1 MQSIEDKILD
11 SLGKCGRGTVFFAD
25 RFSRLGSAE
34 RLRKAMEILTKR
46 GSIVRVARGV
56 FCYPKKTPAFLKEM
70 GIVSEYQMPS
80 SDDIA
85 NAIAKR
91 DRIKIAPT
99 ALHAQN
105 LLGLSQQMV
114 MNYVYLTDGRAKKV
128 KLENGGLIEFKHT
141 VAKNLAFT
149 NRLAMLITFALKDYG
164 QDGVTDKHIM
174 RIKELLS
181 HEKQEDIERDYPLM
195 PEWIREIL
203 KKCYE

>member
-1 MQSIEDKILD
+1 MQSIEDKILEY
-11 SLGKCGRGTVFFAD
+11 LGKCGRGTVFFAD

-34 RLRKAMEILTKR
+34 RLRKAMEVLIKR

>member
-1 MQSIEDKILD
+1 MQSIEDKILEY
-11 SLGKCGRGTVFFAD
+11 LGKCGRGTVFFAD

-34 RLRKAMEILTKR
+34 RLRKAMEVLIKR

-181 HEKQEDIERDYPLM
+181 HEKQEDIERDYPLI

>member
-1 MQSIEDKILD
+1 MQSIEDEILE

-34 RLRKAMEILTKR
+34 RLRKAMEVLIKR

-128 KLENGGLIEFKHT
+128 KLENGGQIEFKHT

-164 QDGVTDKHIM
+164 QEGVTDEHIIK
-174 RIKELLS
+174 IKELLS
-181 HEKQEDIERDYPLM
+181 HERQEDIERDYPLM

>member
-1 MQSIEDKILD
+1 MQSIEDKILK

-34 RLRKAMEILTKR
+34 RLRKAMEVLIKR

>member
-1 MQSIEDKILD
+1 MQSIEDKILE

-164 QDGVTDKHIM
+164 QDGVTDKHIITSSIPCQM
-174 RIKELLS
+174 YSEV
-181 HEKQEDIERDYPLM
+181 P
-195 PEWIREIL
+195 
-203 KKCYE
+203 

>member
-164 QDGVTDKHIM
+164 QDGVTDKHIIK
-174 RIKELLS
+174 IKELLS
-181 HEKQEDIERDYPLM
+181 HERQEDIERDYPLM
-195 PEWIREIL
+195 PEWIRGIL

>member
-11 SLGKCGRGTVFFAD
+11 SLGKFGRGTVFFAD

-128 KLENGGLIEFKHT
+128 KLENGGQIEFKHT

-164 QDGVTDKHIM
+164 QEGVTDEHIIK
-174 RIKELLS
+174 IKELLS
-181 HEKQEDIERDYPLM
+181 HERQEDIERDYPLM

>member
-34 RLRKAMEILTKR
+34 RLRKAMEVLIKR

-174 RIKELLS
+174 SIKELLS
-181 HEKQEDIERDYPLM
+181 HEKQEDIERDYPLI